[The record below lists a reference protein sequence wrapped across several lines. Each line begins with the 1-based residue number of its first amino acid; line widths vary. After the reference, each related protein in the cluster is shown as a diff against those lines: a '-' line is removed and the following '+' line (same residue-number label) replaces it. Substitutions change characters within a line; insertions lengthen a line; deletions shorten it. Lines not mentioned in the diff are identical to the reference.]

1 MANGSW
7 PGNSVMLDATSPAAA
22 VIGIRTRTPSLK
34 CPTARLAG
42 PAGVQAA
49 PSATG
54 SQRRVRVRWFPGQRL
69 GRRATSAAERD
80 HVIVVP
86 VQILAAGHAPWSAH
100 HHAAGAA
107 DPEPGRALLAVD
119 AQLYGARQKPGAIVV
134 TGSFRRRWRPR
145 GVSRPTSGTRS
156 PPAR

>member
-54 SQRRVRVRWFPGQRL
+54 SQRRVAFGWHEHRVEEVAQGGGDQVSAGG
-69 GRRATSAAERD
+69 GRS
-80 HVIVVP
+80 
-86 VQILAAGHAPWSAH
+86 W
-100 HHAAGAA
+100 
-107 DPEPGRALLAVD
+107 
-119 AQLYGARQKPGAIVV
+119 
-134 TGSFRRRWRPR
+134 
-145 GVSRPTSGTRS
+145 RS
-156 PPAR
+156 PCHVVRESSPI